1 MKKTAV
7 EIKNQDY
14 LDFLEGLKD
23 KSVALL
29 FAFNRNTNVIA

>member
-7 EIKNQDY
+7 EIENQDY
-14 LDFLEGLKD
+14 LEGLKD